1 MFNERNREKL
11 SRERKKKKAN
21 KVNTLKLYLTNAIAQ
36 VRREEK
42 EMKNNP
48 NARYAP

>member
-1 MFNERNREKL
+1 
-11 SRERKKKKAN
+11 
-21 KVNTLKLYLTNAIAQ
+21 LYLTNAIAQ

-48 NARYAP
+48 NARYAPWKVE